1 MNEIPGKIYSFV
13 KERYLGITNSIAFYP
28 AIIMLLFLAFTF
40 LSISFDFS
48 ETGKSLKSQLEW
60 LKLRDSSTA
69 RNIASSIVT
78 GIISLTVFSFTM
90 VMIVLNQT
98 ASQMSNRILD
108 NLIGSRFQ
116 QVVLGI
122 YIGTIVY
129 ALFLLSTIR
138 DIDSGIQIPAFS
150 TYFLILLT
158 IIDLFIFIYFLH
170 YITQS
175 VRYEVIIRKTH
186 DQTRE
191 AMGKYCSLEIEPAA
205 PPSFPDGYPLRA
217 EKSGIYTD
225 FNKTILKK
233 LCSEKG
239 FSIYIIHPP
248 GTFILKGL
256 AVLETSEPISDDEVK
271 KRILDAVTLQN
282 SDTIEENYQY
292 GFRQLSEVAV
302 KALSPGI
309 NDPGTAILSLRAL
322 FSLFTFRMCHFPENV
337 IMDED
342 KNALIFTKEFTFEN
356 LFVETLLPIWDY
368 GRNDRMIQQELYRLL
383 TQLQD
388 ITPNDAVKYL
398 LQEVRQVQHTTGY
411 SRS

>member
-1 MNEIPGKIYSFV
+1 MKEIPGKIQRLL
-13 KERYLGITNSIAFYP
+13 KEGYLKITNSIAFYP
-28 AIIMLLFLAFTF
+28 VITMLFFLALSF

-48 ETGKSLKSQLEW
+48 EAGKSLKSQLEW

-69 RNIASSIVT
+69 RVIASSIVT

-90 VMIVLNQT
+90 VMIVLNQS

-108 NLIGSRFQ
+108 NLIGSRSQ

-129 ALFLLSTIR
+129 ALILLSTIR
-138 DIDSGIQIPAFS
+138 DVDSGIQIPAFS

-158 IIDLFIFIYFLH
+158 VIDLFIFIYFLH

-191 AMGKYCSLEIEPAA
+191 SMSKYCSLKVEPAA
-205 PPSFPDGYPLRA
+205 PPVLRNAYPLRA
-217 EKSGIYTD
+217 EKSGIYMG
-225 FNKTILKK
+225 FNKAILQK
-233 LCSEKG
+233 LCTENG
-239 FSIYIIHPP
+239 LSIYFLHPR

-256 AVLETSEPISDDEVK
+256 TVLEASEHMPDDIK
-271 KRILDAVTLQN
+271 KRIRDAVFLQN
-282 SDTIEENYQY
+282 SETIDENYQY

-309 NDPGTAILSLRAL
+309 NDPGTAVLSMRAL
-322 FSLFTFRMCHFPENV
+322 FSLFTFRICHFPENV
-337 IMDED
+337 IMDEN
-342 KNALIFTKEFTFEN
+342 KKAQIISKELTFEN
-356 LFVETLLPIWDY
+356 LFTETLIPIWNY
-368 GRNDRMIQQELYRLL
+368 GKEDRMIQQELYRLL

-388 ITPNDAVKYL
+388 IAPNESVKYL
-398 LQEVRQVQHTTGY
+398 LQEVRQANRSTDY

>member
-1 MNEIPGKIYSFV
+1 MKEIPGKIQRLL
-13 KERYLGITNSIAFYP
+13 KEWYLKVTNSIAFYP
-28 AIIMLLFLAFTF
+28 VIIMLLFLAFSY

-69 RNIASSIVT
+69 RIIASSIVT

-90 VMIVLNQT
+90 VMIVLYQT

-108 NLIGSRFQ
+108 NLIGSRSQ

-129 ALFLLSTIR
+129 ALILLSTIR
-138 DIDSGIQIPAFS
+138 DVDSGIQIPAFS

-205 PPSFPDGYPLRA
+205 PQSFSDGYPLRA

-256 AVLETSEPISDDEVK
+256 TVLETSEPIYDDEVK

-282 SDTIEENYQY
+282 SETIDENYHY

-309 NDPGTAILSLRAL
+309 NDPGTAVLSMRAL
-322 FSLFTFRMCHFPENV
+322 FSLFTFRICHFPENV
-337 IMDED
+337 IKDEN
-342 KNALIFTKEFTFEN
+342 KKTRIIWKELSFEN
-356 LFVETLLPIWDY
+356 LFTETLLPIWNY
-368 GRNDRMIQQELYRLL
+368 GKEDRMIQQELYRLL

-388 ITPNDAVKYL
+388 IAPNDSVTYM
-398 LQEVRQVQHTTGY
+398 LQEVTQVNRPTAY